1 MSEKVRPAS
10 YSLGA
15 YNKFDDK
22 EQYIRITEG
31 CPNNCPYCYEPTEI
45 KVFGIPEIVR
55 NDVKIMD
62 MNLLCKP
69 EALAILQELKDK
81 LVDGKV
87 VYYSLICGIDWRF
100 LTPELAQAL
109 HDARIAKIRLAW
121 DYGFHHQFKVMKAV
135 KALKKAGYANNKI
148 MIFMVCNWKTPYEE
162 NLRKLEVA
170 KVWGVQVS
178 DCWFDNQL
186 PPNINPIHWTAEQIK
201 DFRKRCRKHNHLVTY
216 GYDPETPDRDIDNT
230 DRLF

>member
-1 MSEKVRPAS
+1 MQEGRPS
-10 YSLGA
+10 TYSLGA

-31 CPNNCPYCYEPTEI
+31 CPNNCPYCYEPLEQ

-69 EALAILQELKDK
+69 EALAILKELENKR
-81 LVDGKV
+81 VNGKV

-109 HDARIAKIRLAW
+109 KDARIVKVRFAW
-121 DYGFHHQFKVMKAV
+121 DFGFHNQFRVFHAV
-135 KALKKAGYANNKI
+135 KMLNNVGYSKRQI
-148 MIFMVCNWKTPYEE
+148 MMFMVCNWKTPYEV
-162 NLRKLEVA
+162 NLRKLDLA

-178 DCWFDNQL
+178 DCWYDNQL
-186 PPNINPIHWTAEQIK
+186 PPNIKPIHWTADQIK
-201 DFRKRCRKHNHLVTY
+201 DFRKRCRKHNHLITF
-216 GYDPETPDRDIDNT
+216 GFDPEVRDRDIDNQ
-230 DRLF
+230 DELF